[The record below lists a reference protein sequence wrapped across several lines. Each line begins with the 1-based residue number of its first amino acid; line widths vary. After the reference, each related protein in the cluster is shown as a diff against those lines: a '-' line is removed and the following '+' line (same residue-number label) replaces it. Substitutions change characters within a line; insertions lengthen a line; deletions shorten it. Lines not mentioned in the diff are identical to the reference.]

1 MLTTWSQTTQE
12 YRDAGALCA
21 LVPWAAFLDDRVF
34 LTKAGGVGV
43 VLELRGVDYECLDV
57 PQREAVTAR
66 FEAALRLWD
75 EHTHVY
81 QYVLKR
87 PAPAHEEASHAHP
100 AVDALLRRRAAHA
113 GVGVVGA
120 PAPDHG
126 AAGPEGKAPD
136 KQGQRDWKG
145 S

>member
-1 MLTTWSQTTQE
+1 MLTTWSRTTQE

-43 VLELRGVDYECLDV
+43 VLELRGIDYECLDV

-100 AVDALLRRRAAHA
+100 AVDSLLRRRAKLHQDR
-113 GVGVVGA
+113 
-120 PAPDHG
+120 PMN
-126 AAGPEGKAPD
+126 
-136 KQGQRDWKG
+136 RTRWG
-145 S
+145 SKP